1 MNGYHFTTVLVILAG
16 LTALTLAAV
25 AGSLPAAVIL
35 AVLVTVLLVGIG
47 AGIALAVQKLAN
59 EKSQADFVANAK
71 ENLALMSSLQS
82 VQNRQNQTIMQQL
95 SQAARLPLPANGADN
110 FFIDDGIFNELGE

>member
-1 MNGYHFTTVLVILAG
+1 MNVYHFTTVLVILAG

-25 AGSLPAAVIL
+25 AGSLLAAVIL

-47 AGIALAVQKLAN
+47 AGIALAVQRLAN
-59 EKSQADFVANAK
+59 EKSQADFVNNAK
-71 ENLALMSSLQS
+71 ENLAIMSSLQS

-95 SQAARLPLPANGADN
+95 GQAARLPSPANGVDN
-110 FFIDDGIFNELGE
+110 FLIDDGIFSELGE